1 MRKMKFL
8 TKAVSALVSAILIL
22 SLSAFASPDT
32 VSPYEEGTAT
42 DLIAVTKPEGQ
53 KASTFDSTYIISG
66 YGKENT
72 VITLYWHNMAEDMY
86 QKIYNKVE
94 YTEAD
99 GKVTAKYEEA
109 TVTVGASGLFMNTV
123 EPAEGDNN
131 ILIRAENGE
140 NVQYIKLS
148 ITRYKRNLL
157 GIIKALTD

>member
-1 MRKMKFL
+1 MIKMKFL
-8 TKAVSALVSAILIL
+8 TRAVSVLVSVILIL
-22 SLSAFASPDT
+22 SISAFASPDT

-53 KASTFDSTYIISG
+53 KDSTFDSTYILSG

-72 VITLYWHNMAEDMY
+72 VVTLYWHNMAEDMY

-99 GKVTAKYEEA
+99 GTVTAKYEEA
-109 TVTVGASGLFMNTV
+109 TVTIGASGLFMNTV

-131 ILIRAENGE
+131 ILVRAENGG